1 MEGIDIVEQHIADRS
16 LDLLKI
22 LLKDKTTGKYIRW
35 ATDNYSSNGVEY
47 KPEEEMKPSL
57 IIGNMTDV
65 IQPRVSKSVEEQVRR
80 TKKKAEVFTPTW
92 IVNQQNNLVDE
103 AWFGRPDIFNIAEG
117 NTWKT
122 NEEKIAFP
130 DGKDWKK
137 YVDSKRLEISCGE
150 APYLVSRY
158 DAVTGETI
166 PVKDRVG
173 FLDRKLRVINENI
186 ENETE
191 WDKWVIRA
199 FQSIYGYEFQ
209 GDNVLLARENLLYTY
224 WDNMVYKFGKDPSL
238 MQQKK
243 IANIVSWNIWQMD
256 GITMTVPY
264 SEVKSEFNQITLF
277 DLYGWGNQEQEDNNE
292 AIPCKIFDWRSNE
305 SIEFRSMMKEG

>member
-1 MEGIDIVEQHIADRS
+1 MEGIDVVEQHIADRS

-22 LLKDKTTGKYIRW
+22 LLKDKTTGKYIKW
-35 ATDNYSSNGVEY
+35 ATDNYSFNGIGY
-47 KPEEEMKPSL
+47 KPEDEMKPNL
-57 IIGNMTDV
+57 IIGNMTDI
-65 IQPRVSKSVEEQVRR
+65 IQPRVSKSLEEQTRR
-80 TKKKAEVFTPTW
+80 TRDKAEVFTPTW
-92 IVNQQNNLVDE
+92 IVNQQNNLVDD
-103 AWFGRPDIFNIAEG
+103 AWFGRSDVFNIAEG
-117 NTWKT
+117 NKWKT
-122 NEEKIAFP
+122 TEEKIVFP

-150 APYLVSRY
+150 APYLASRY

-238 MQQKK
+238 IQQKK

-277 DLYGWGNQEQEDNNE
+277 DLYGWGNQEQENNNE
-292 AIPCKIFDWRSNE
+292 ALPCKIFDWRLNE